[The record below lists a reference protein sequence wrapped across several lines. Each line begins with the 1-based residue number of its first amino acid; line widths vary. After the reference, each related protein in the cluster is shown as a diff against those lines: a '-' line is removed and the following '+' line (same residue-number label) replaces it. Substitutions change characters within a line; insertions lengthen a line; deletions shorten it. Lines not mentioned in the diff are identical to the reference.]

1 MRKQPR
7 GPIDVLGTWL
17 DGVSGRYARNE
28 WMVMDDPQENASFRT
43 WLETSPLASS
53 NAPYLEQLYD
63 LFLNNPDSVDPL
75 WKGFFEGLPQFD
87 GVAVEVSHS
96 AVRERFR
103 RLSHGMRP
111 SAPVSVPSAETISS
125 DHREKQVRVLQLIN
139 AYRFRGHQRA
149 RLDPLEMMQM
159 PDVPELYPA
168 HHGLTEVDL
177 ATEFD
182 TGSLVGPGKARLRD
196 ILDILQ
202 RTYCG
207 TVGAEYM
214 YLTDTAEKRWIQH
227 QLEGAR
233 GVAGLSKEVRQR
245 LFDRVT
251 AAEGLEHFLHT
262 KYVGQKRFSLEGA
275 ESLIPLLDGL
285 VQRGG
290 DHGIREMVIG
300 MAHRGRLNVLVN
312 IMGKT
317 PAELFQEFEGKAS
330 KNVDRSG
337 DVKYHQGFSSNVN
350 TPGGPVHLA
359 LAFNPSH
366 LEIVGPVVEGSVR
379 ARQDRRDD
387 SDGIQVVPILIHG
400 DAAFS
405 GQGVVMETFN
415 MSQSRSF
422 TTRGTVHI
430 VVNNQ
435 IGFTTSAQQDARS
448 TFYCTDV
455 AKMVNAPIFH
465 VNGDDLEA
473 VLFVGQVALDYRATF
488 RKDVVIDIVCYRRHG
503 HSEADEPSVTQP
515 LMYRKIRE
523 KPSTRTLY
531 AAKLVEE
538 GVIGPNV
545 PQQSAESYRIA
556 LESGARVTL
565 DFIPEEEARYP
576 YASNWRPF
584 IGKDCKSEVD
594 TRVTM
599 KVVRDLSAR
608 LGQIPEAFELHPNV
622 AKIYDNRRKMAAGA
636 LPIDW
641 GFAETLAYATLL
653 NQGYRI
659 RLSGQDSARGTF
671 FHRHAVVY
679 NVRDGSAYVP
689 LCHLGDG
696 LSPFVVVNSPL
707 SEEAVL
713 AFEYGYAT
721 TDPETFVIWE
731 AQFGDFANNAQVVI
745 DQFISAGEQKWG
757 RLCGLALF
765 LPHGYE
771 GQGPEHSSARPERYL
786 QLAAEQ
792 NLQIC
797 VPTTS
802 AQIFHLLRRQMMQSC
817 RKPLIVMTPKS
828 LLRHR
833 LATSSIDE
841 LCDGKFHAILAET
854 DPLAPADVRRIVLC
868 SGKVYYDLLES
879 RREQKRT
886 DTAILRMEQLYPF
899 PEARL
904 KAELDRYP
912 NVTTLVWCQEEPRN
926 QGAWYA
932 SQHHVRNVLSSQ
944 IQLKYAG
951 RPASAAPAVG
961 YPQLHIQQQRAL
973 VSEALGSDA

>member
-1 MRKQPR
+1 
-7 GPIDVLGTWL
+7 
-17 DGVSGRYARNE
+17 
-28 WMVMDDPQENASFRT
+28 MDDRQENANFNAWLRT
-43 WLETSPLASS
+43 SLLASA

-63 LFLNNPDSVDPL
+63 AFLSSPESVDPA
-75 WKGFFEGLPQFD
+75 WRRFFEGLSQFD
-87 GVAVEVSHS
+87 GAAVDVSHS
-96 AVRERFR
+96 GIRHHFR
-103 RLSHGMRP
+103 RLAHESRSPAASRVAG
-111 SAPVSVPSAETISS
+111 EFSS

-168 HHGLTEVDL
+168 HHGLTDADL

-182 TGSLVGPGKARLRD
+182 TGSLVGPGTARLRD
-196 ILDILQ
+196 ILEILQ
-202 RTYCG
+202 RTYCRSI
-207 TVGAEYM
+207 GAEYM

-227 QLEGAR
+227 HLESAR
-233 GVAGLSKEVRQR
+233 GSAAFPKEVRQR

-285 VQRGG
+285 IQRGG
-290 DHGIREMVIG
+290 GHGIREMVIG

-312 IMGKT
+312 ILGKT
-317 PAELFQEFEGKAS
+317 PAELFQEFEGKVFR
-330 KNVDRSG
+330 NVDRSG
-337 DVKYHQGFSSNVN
+337 DVKYHQGFSSNIN

-387 SDGIQVVPILIHG
+387 SDGAQVVPILIHG

-422 TTRGTVHI
+422 STRGTVHI

-473 VLFVGQVALDYRATF
+473 VLFVGQVALDYRTTF

-523 KPSTRTLY
+523 KASTRTLY
-531 AAKLVEE
+531 ARKLVEE
-538 GVIGPNV
+538 SVIGTEV
-545 PQQSAESYRIA
+545 PERSAETYRLA

-565 DFIPEEEARYP
+565 DFLPEEEARYP
-576 YASNWRPF
+576 YAANWRPF
-584 IGKDCKSEVD
+584 VGKDCKSEVD
-594 TRVTM
+594 TRVAM
-599 KVVRDLSAR
+599 KTIRELSAR
-608 LGQIPEAFELHPNV
+608 LGQIPESFELHPNV

-641 GFAETLAYATLL
+641 GCAETLAYATLL
-653 NQGYRI
+653 DQGYHI

-689 LCHLGDG
+689 LRHIGG
-696 LSPFVVVNSPL
+696 MPSPFAVVNSPL

-713 AFEYGYAT
+713 AFEYGYAM
-721 TDPETFVIWE
+721 TDPDTFVIWE

-757 RLCGLALF
+757 RLCGLTLF

-771 GQGPEHSSARPERYL
+771 GQGPEHSSARLERYL

-792 NLQIC
+792 NLQVC
-797 VPTTS
+797 VPSTP
-802 AQIFHLLRRQMMQSC
+802 AQMFHLLRRQMMQSC

-841 LCDGKFHAILAET
+841 LCDGQFRTILPEI
-854 DPLAPADVRRIVLC
+854 DPLAPGDVLRIVLC
-868 SGKVYYDLLES
+868 SGKVYFDLLES
-879 RREQKRT
+879 RRTQNRT

-899 PEARL
+899 PEALL

-912 NVTTLVWCQEEPRN
+912 NAATLVWCQEEPRN

-932 SQHHVRNVLSSQ
+932 SEHHVLNVRPPQ
-944 IQLKYAG
+944 MQLKYAG

-961 YPQLHIQQQRAL
+961 YPPLHMQQQRVL
-973 VSEALGSDA
+973 VSEALGDGP

>member
-1 MRKQPR
+1 
-7 GPIDVLGTWL
+7 
-17 DGVSGRYARNE
+17 
-28 WMVMDDPQENASFRT
+28 MVMDDPQDNASFSA
-43 WLETSPLASS
+43 WLKTSALASA
-53 NAPYLEQLYD
+53 NAPYLEQLYEAY
-63 LFLNNPDSVDPL
+63 LNSSESVDPA
-75 WKGFFEGLPQFD
+75 WRRFFESLPHFD
-87 GVAVEVSHS
+87 GVAVEVPHS
-96 AVRERFR
+96 AIRAHFR
-103 RLSHGMRP
+103 RLAHEAHMP
-111 SAPVSVPSAETISS
+111 ESVPAADAISFS
-125 DHREKQVRVLQLIN
+125 HREKQVRVLQLIN
-139 AYRFRGHQRA
+139 AYRFRGHQCA
-149 RLDPLEMMQM
+149 RLDPLEMMPV

-168 HHGLTEVDL
+168 HHGLTEADL

-182 TGSLVGPGKARLRD
+182 TGSLVGPGKARLKEM
-196 ILDILQ
+196 LDVLQ

-207 TVGAEYM
+207 SIGAEYM

-227 QLEGAR
+227 HLESAR
-233 GVAGLSKEVRQR
+233 GIPAFSKDIKQR
-245 LFDRVT
+245 LLDRIT

-290 DHGIREMVIG
+290 GHGIREIVIG

-317 PAELFQEFEGKAS
+317 PVELFQEFEGRAL
-330 KNVDRSG
+330 KNVERSG
-337 DVKYHQGFSSNVN
+337 DVKYHQGFSSNIR

-366 LEIVGPVVEGSVR
+366 LEIVDPVVEGSVR
-379 ARQDRRDD
+379 ARQDRRGD
-387 SDGIQVVPILIHG
+387 SDGSQVVPILIHG
-400 DAAFS
+400 DAAFA

-415 MSQSRSF
+415 MSQSQNFS
-422 TTRGTVHI
+422 TRGTVHI

-435 IGFTTSAQQDARS
+435 IGFTTSARQEARS
-448 TFYCTDV
+448 TFYCTDA
-455 AKMVNAPIFH
+455 AKMVGAPIFH

-473 VLFVGQVALDYRATF
+473 VLFVGHVALDYRATF

-531 AAKLVEE
+531 AQKLVDE
-538 GVIGPNV
+538 GVVGPDV
-545 PQQSAESYRIA
+545 PQVSADSYRMA
-556 LESGARVTL
+556 LDSGARVTL
-565 DFIPEEEARYP
+565 DFIPDEEARYP
-576 YASNWRPF
+576 YASNWKPF
-584 IGKDCKSEVD
+584 VNKGCQSAVD
-594 TRVTM
+594 TRVAM
-599 KVVRDLSAR
+599 KTLRDLSAR
-608 LGQIPEAFELHPNV
+608 LGQIPEGFELHPNV
-622 AKIYDNRRKMAAGA
+622 ARIYDNRRKMVAGA
-636 LPIDW
+636 LPVDW
-641 GFAETLAYATLL
+641 GCAETLAYASLL

-679 NVRDGSAYVP
+679 NVRDGSPYVP
-689 LCHLGDG
+689 LGHIGDG
-696 LSPFVVVNSPL
+696 VSPFVVINSPL

-721 TDPETFVIWE
+721 TDPDTLVIWE

-792 NLQIC
+792 NLQVC
-797 VPTTS
+797 VPTTP
-802 AQIFHLLRRQMMQSC
+802 AQMFHLLRRQMMQSC
-817 RKPLIVMTPKS
+817 RKPLVVMTPKS

-841 LCDGKFHAILAET
+841 LCDGGFRTILPEA
-854 DPLAPADVRRIVLC
+854 DPIEPGDVRRVVLC

-879 RREQKRT
+879 RREQKRV
-886 DTAILRMEQLYPF
+886 DTVILRMEQLYPF
-899 PEARL
+899 PETEL
-904 KAELDRYP
+904 KAQFDRYAGAHT
-912 NVTTLVWCQEEPRN
+912 VVWCQEEPRN
-926 QGAWYA
+926 QGAWYP
-932 SQHHVRNVLSSQ
+932 SQHHVRNVLPSQ
-944 IQLKYAG
+944 MQLKYAG
-951 RPASAAPAVG
+951 RPPSAAPAVG
-961 YPQLHIQQQRAL
+961 YPALHMQQQRTL
-973 VSEALGSDA
+973 VSEALGDATVTGR